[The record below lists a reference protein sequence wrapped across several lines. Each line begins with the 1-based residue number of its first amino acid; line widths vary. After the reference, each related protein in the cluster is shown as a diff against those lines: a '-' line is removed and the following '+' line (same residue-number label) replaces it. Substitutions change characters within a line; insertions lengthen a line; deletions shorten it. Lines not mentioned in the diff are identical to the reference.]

1 MNEMNLSPVGMDQLT
16 SSSVSNALPVS
27 GSHLGLAA
35 SPTHNAIPA
44 PGLPV
49 AIPNLGPSLSSLPS
63 ALSLMLPMGI
73 GDLGVMC
80 GIPERNYT
88 LPPPPY
94 PHLESSYFRHILPGI
109 LSYLADRPPPQYIHP
124 NTINVDSNPA
134 LSVSNNPSALDP
146 YQPSGTVGL
155 EPGIVSMDSRTVNTH
170 GPQNLHPTDSHE
182 VALDTT
188 ITMESVSRVT
198 SPISTDGMTEELTMD
213 NVAGDHSQIPNGSQ
227 SHEPL
232 AVDTV
237 GSNLTP
243 DAVGHGGVIPIH
255 GSTLELPVVM
265 EPDHIVGRVT
275 GIADSTLNDSIHTV
289 AMSTNSVSVALSTS
303 HNLASLDSVALH
315 EVGLSLEP
323 VAVSS
328 INQEVAMG
336 PSHVDVSAD
345 NLAFVPSSLQM
356 EDSNS
361 NKENMATLFTIWCT
375 LCDKAYPS
383 DCPDHGPVTFVPDTP
398 IESRARLSLP
408 KQLVLRQSIM
418 GAEPD
423 CDLVIGCGSCYSIS
437 HHCHLEIEEYGVWTR
452 ETIPVRT
459 CFGPLIGQQ
468 SHSLEVADWT
478 DKAAS
483 HIWKIY
489 HNGVLEFC
497 IITTDEN
504 ECNWMMFVRK
514 ARNREEQNLV
524 AYPHDGKIYFCTS
537 RDIPPEQELLFYYSR
552 DYARQLGVPEHPD
565 VHICH
570 CGKECASYADF
581 KAHLSSHIHNHLS
594 SQGHSSNHGPGH
606 GKERKWKCSM
616 CPQAFISPSK
626 LHVHLMGHMGMK
638 PHKCDFCS
646 KAFSDPSNL
655 RTHLKIHTG
664 QKNYRC
670 TLCYKSFTQKA
681 HLESHMVIHTGE
693 KNLKCDYCEKLFMRR
708 QDLKQHILTH
718 TQRQCSAASMS
729 RGRQTDFH
737 CCFFLWPEPGALL
750 LGGYFA
756 LSSKEFVAVW
766 ERQIKCPK
774 CDKLFLRTNHLKKH
788 LNSHEGKRDYVCE
801 KCSKAYLTKYH
812 LTRHLKI
819 CKGPTSSLSTP
830 EEEEED
836 DSEEELIDS
845 VRTEDCRI
853 NNGVYSTGDAL
864 SGHK

>member
-1 MNEMNLSPVGMDQLT
+1 MNDMNLSPVGMEQLS

-35 SPTHNAIPA
+35 SPSHSTISA

-73 GDLGVMC
+73 GDRGVMC
-80 GIPERNYT
+80 GLPERNYT

-94 PHLESSYFRHILPGI
+94 PHLESSYFRTILPGI

-124 NTINVDSNPA
+124 NSINVDGNTA
-134 LSVSNNPSALDP
+134 LSITNSPSALDP
-146 YQPSGTVGL
+146 YQANGNVGL
-155 EPGIVSMDSRTVNTH
+155 ELGVVSIDSRSVNTH
-170 GPQNLHPTDSHE
+170 GAQSLHPNDGHE

-188 ITMESVSRVT
+188 ITMENVSRVT
-198 SPISTDGMTEELTMD
+198 SPISTDGMAEELTMD
-213 NVAGDHSQIPNGSQ
+213 GVAGDHSQIPNGSR

-232 AVDTV
+232 SVDSV
-237 GSNLTP
+237 GNNLTA
-243 DAVGHGGVIPIH
+243 DTVGHGGVMPIH
-255 GSTLELPVVM
+255 GSGLELPVVM
-265 EPDHIVGRVT
+265 ETDHIANRVN
-275 GIADSTLNDSIHTV
+275 GMSDSALSDSIHTV

-303 HNLASLDSVALH
+303 HNLASLESVSLH

-328 INQEVAMG
+328 ITQEVAMG
-336 PSHVDVSAD
+336 TGHVDVSSD
-345 NLAFVPSSLQM
+345 SLAFVPPSLQM

-375 LCDKAYPS
+375 LCDRAYPS
-383 DCPDHGPVTFVPDTP
+383 DCPDHGPVTFVPDAP

-408 KQLVLRQSIM
+408 KQLVLRPSIV
-418 GAEPD
+418 GTE
-423 CDLVIGCGSCYSIS
+423 V
-437 HHCHLEIEEYGVWTR
+437 GVWTA

-468 SHSLEVADWT
+468 SHSMEVAEWT
-478 DKAAS
+478 DKAVN

-489 HNGVLEFC
+489 HSGVLEFC

-537 RDIPPEQELLFYYSR
+537 QDIPPENELLFYYSR
-552 DYARQLGVPEHPD
+552 DYAQQ
-565 VHICH
+565 I
-570 CGKECASYADF
+570 
-581 KAHLSSHIHNHLS
+581 
-594 SQGHSSNHGPGH
+594 
-606 GKERKWKCSM
+606 
-616 CPQAFISPSK
+616 
-626 LHVHLMGHMGMK
+626 
-638 PHKCDFCS
+638 
-646 KAFSDPSNL
+646 
-655 RTHLKIHTG
+655 G

-670 TLCYKSFTQKA
+670 TLCDKSFTQKA

-693 KNLKCDYCEKLFMRR
+693 KNLKCDYCDKLFMRR
-708 QDLKQHILTH
+708 QDLKQHVLIH
-718 TQRQCSAASMS
+718 TQ
-729 RGRQTDFH
+729 
-737 CCFFLWPEPGALL
+737 
-750 LGGYFA
+750 
-756 LSSKEFVAVW
+756 

-801 KCSKAYLTKYH
+801 KCTKAYLTKYH
-812 LTRHLKI
+812 LTRHLKT
-819 CKGPTSSLSTP
+819 CKGPASSSSAQ
-830 EEEEED
+830 EEED
-836 DSEEELIDS
+836 DSEEDDLTDS
-845 VRTEDCRI
+845 VRTDNCRMGSAI
-853 NNGVYSTGDAL
+853 YSADEPLPT
-864 SGHK
+864 HK

>member
-1 MNEMNLSPVGMDQLT
+1 MHHRMNEMSLNPVGMEQLT
-16 SSSVSNALPVS
+16 ASSVSNALTVS
-27 GSHLGLAA
+27 GSHLGLAS

-49 AIPNLGPSLSSLPS
+49 AIPNLGPSLPS

-73 GDLGVMC
+73 GDRGVMC

-94 PHLESSYFRHILPGI
+94 PHLESSYFRHILPGL

-124 NTINVDSNPA
+124 NNINVDSNPA
-134 LSVSNNPSALDP
+134 LSVSNNPSGLDP
-146 YQPSGTVGL
+146 YQPNGTVGL
-155 EPGIVSMDSRTVNTH
+155 EPGIVSMDSRSVNTH
-170 GPQNLHPTDSHE
+170 STQSLHPSDSHE

-188 ITMESVSRVT
+188 ISMESVSRVT
-198 SPISTDGMTEELTMD
+198 SPISTDRMAEELTMGD
-213 NVAGDHSQIPNGSQ
+213 VAGDHSQIANGSH

-232 AVDTV
+232 AVDAVGSSLATDTV
-237 GSNLTP
+237 GHN
-243 DAVGHGGVIPIH
+243 GVLPIH
-255 GSTLELPVVM
+255 GSSLELPVVM
-265 EPDHIVGRVT
+265 EPDHIAGRVS
-275 GIADSTLNDSIHTV
+275 GLSDRTLGDSIHAV
-289 AMSTNSVSVALSTS
+289 AMSSNSVSVALSTS
-303 HNLASLDSVALH
+303 HNLTSLESVSLH

-323 VAVSS
+323 VTS
-328 INQEVAMG
+328 ISQEVAMG
-336 PSHVDVSAD
+336 QTHVDVSPD
-345 NLAFVPSSLQM
+345 NLSFVPSSLQM

-383 DCPDHGPVTFVPDTP
+383 DCPDHGPVTFVSDTP

-408 KQLVLRQSIM
+408 KQLVIRQSLM
-418 GAEPD
+418 GAE
-423 CDLVIGCGSCYSIS
+423 V
-437 HHCHLEIEEYGVWTR
+437 GVLAR

-468 SHSLEVADWT
+468 SHSMEVADWT
-478 DKAAS
+478 DKAAN
-483 HIWKIY
+483 HIWKMY
-489 HNGVLEFC
+489 HNNVLEFY

-537 RDIPPEQELLFYYSR
+537 RDIPPEHELLFYYSR
-552 DYARQLGVPEHPD
+552 DYARQIGVPEHPD
-565 VHICH
+565 VHTCH
-570 CGKECASYADF
+570 CGKECASYTEF
-581 KAHLSSHIHNHLS
+581 KAHLSSHIHSHFP
-594 SQGHSSNHGPGH
+594 SQGHSTNHGPGH
-606 GKERKWKCSM
+606 SKERKWKCSM

-626 LHVHLMGHMGMK
+626 LHVHFMGHMGMK

-670 TLCYKSFTQKA
+670 ALCEKSFTQKA

-693 KNLKCDYCEKLFMRR
+693 KNLKCDYCDKLFMRR
-708 QDLKQHILTH
+708 QDLKQHVLTH
-718 TQRQCSAASMS
+718 TQ
-729 RGRQTDFH
+729 
-737 CCFFLWPEPGALL
+737 
-750 LGGYFA
+750 
-756 LSSKEFVAVW
+756 
-766 ERQIKCPK
+766 ERQLKCPQ
-774 CDKLFLRTNHLKKH
+774 CEKLFLRTNHLKKH

-819 CKGPTSSLSTP
+819 CKGPTSSLSAQ
-830 EEEEED
+830 EDDED
-836 DSEEELIDS
+836 DSSEEEELINS
-845 VRTEDCRI
+845 VRSDTCRL
-853 NNGVYSTGDAL
+853 NTNMYVTNDAL
-864 SGHK
+864 SCHK

>member
-1 MNEMNLSPVGMDQLT
+1 MHHRMNEMNLSPVGMEQLT

-73 GDLGVMC
+73 GDRGVMC
-80 GIPERNYT
+80 GLPERNYT

-94 PHLESSYFRHILPGI
+94 PHLESSYFRTILPGI

-124 NTINVDSNPA
+124 NSINVDGNTA
-134 LSVSNNPSALDP
+134 LSIANNASTLDP
-146 YQPSGTVGL
+146 YQSNGNVGL
-155 EPGIVSMDSRTVNTH
+155 EPGIVSIDSRSVNTH
-170 GPQNLHPTDSHE
+170 GAQSLHPSDGHE

-188 ITMESVSRVT
+188 ITMENVSRVT
-198 SPISTDGMTEELTMD
+198 SPISTDGMAEELTMD
-213 NVAGDHSQIPNGSQ
+213 GVAGEHSQIPNGSR

-232 AVDTV
+232 SVDSV
-237 GSNLTP
+237 SNNLAADT
-243 DAVGHGGVIPIH
+243 VGHGGVLPIH
-255 GSTLELPVVM
+255 GNGLELPVVM
-265 EPDHIVGRVT
+265 ETDHIASRVN
-275 GIADSTLNDSIHTV
+275 GMSDSALSDSIHTV

-303 HNLASLDSVALH
+303 HNLASLESVSLH

-328 INQEVAMG
+328 ITQEVAMG
-336 PSHVDVSAD
+336 TGHVDVSSD
-345 NLAFVPSSLQM
+345 SLSFVPPSLQM

-375 LCDKAYPS
+375 LCDRAYPS

-408 KQLVLRQSIM
+408 KQLVLRQSVV
-418 GAEPD
+418 GAE
-423 CDLVIGCGSCYSIS
+423 V
-437 HHCHLEIEEYGVWTR
+437 GVWTG

-468 SHSLEVADWT
+468 SHSMEVAEWT
-478 DKAAS
+478 DKAVN
-483 HIWKIY
+483 HIWKMY

-537 RDIPPEQELLFYYSR
+537 QDIPPENELLFYYSR
-552 DYARQLGVPEHPD
+552 DYAQQ
-565 VHICH
+565 I
-570 CGKECASYADF
+570 
-581 KAHLSSHIHNHLS
+581 
-594 SQGHSSNHGPGH
+594 
-606 GKERKWKCSM
+606 
-616 CPQAFISPSK
+616 
-626 LHVHLMGHMGMK
+626 
-638 PHKCDFCS
+638 
-646 KAFSDPSNL
+646 
-655 RTHLKIHTG
+655 G

-670 TLCYKSFTQKA
+670 TLCDKSFTQKA

-693 KNLKCDYCEKLFMRR
+693 KNLKCDYCDKLFMRR
-708 QDLKQHILTH
+708 QDLKQHVLIH
-718 TQRQCSAASMS
+718 TQ
-729 RGRQTDFH
+729 
-737 CCFFLWPEPGALL
+737 
-750 LGGYFA
+750 
-756 LSSKEFVAVW
+756 

-801 KCSKAYLTKYH
+801 KCTKAYLTKYH
-812 LTRHLKI
+812 LTRHLKT
-819 CKGPTSSLSTP
+819 CKGPTSSSSAQ

-836 DSEEELIDS
+836 DSEEEELADS
-845 VRTEDCRI
+845 VGTEDCRI
-853 NNGVYSTGDAL
+853 NSAVYSADESL
-864 SGHK
+864 SAHK

>member
-1 MNEMNLSPVGMDQLT
+1 MLPLPAGDARRGPRPVQPRMNEMNLSSVGMDQLT

-27 GSHLGLAA
+27 GSHLGLTA

-73 GDLGVMC
+73 GDRGVMC

-134 LSVSNNPSALDP
+134 LSVSSNPSALDP
-146 YQPSGTVGL
+146 FQPGGTVGL
-155 EPGIVSMDSRTVNTH
+155 ESGIVSMDSRAVNTH
-170 GPQNLHPTDSHE
+170 GAQSLHPSDSHE

-213 NVAGDHSQIPNGSQ
+213 DVAGDHSQIPNGSRN
-227 SHEPL
+227 HEPL

-237 GSNLTP
+237 GSNLAS

-255 GSTLELPVVM
+255 GSNLELPVVM
-265 EPDHIVGRVT
+265 EPDHIAGRVS
-275 GIADSTLNDSIHTV
+275 GISDSTLNDSIHTV

-303 HNLASLDSVALH
+303 HNLTSLESVSLH

-323 VAVSS
+323 VSVSS

-336 PSHVDVSAD
+336 PGHVDVSSD
-345 NLAFVPSSLQM
+345 NLTYVPSSLQM

-383 DCPDHGPVTFVPDTP
+383 DCPDHGPVTFIPDTP

-408 KQLVLRQSIM
+408 KQLLLRQSIM
-418 GAEPD
+418 GAE
-423 CDLVIGCGSCYSIS
+423 L
-437 HHCHLEIEEYGVWTR
+437 GVWTR

-478 DKAAS
+478 DKATN
-483 HIWKIY
+483 HIWKMY
-489 HNGVLEFC
+489 HNGVLEFY
-497 IITTDEN
+497 IITADEN
-504 ECNWMMFVRK
+504 QCNWMMFVRR

-524 AYPHDGKIYFCTS
+524 AYPHDGKMYFCTS
-537 RDIPPEQELLFYYSR
+537 QDIPPEQELLFYYSR
-552 DYARQLGVPEHPD
+552 DYARQIGVPEHPD
-565 VHICH
+565 VHVCH
-570 CGKECASYADF
+570 CGKECTSYTEF

-594 SQGHSSNHGPGH
+594 SQGHSSSHGPGH
-606 GKERKWKCSM
+606 SKERKWKCSM

-626 LHVHLMGHMGMK
+626 LHVHFMGHMGMK

-670 TLCYKSFTQKA
+670 VLCEKSFTQKA

-693 KNLKCDYCEKLFMRR
+693 KNLKCDYCDRLFMRR
-708 QDLKQHILTH
+708 QDLKQHVLTH
-718 TQRQCSAASMS
+718 TQ
-729 RGRQTDFH
+729 
-737 CCFFLWPEPGALL
+737 
-750 LGGYFA
+750 
-756 LSSKEFVAVW
+756 
-766 ERQIKCPK
+766 ERQIKCPR

-819 CKGPTSSLSTP
+819 CKGPTSSLSAQE

-836 DSEEELIDS
+836 SDEEELIES
-845 VRTEDCRI
+845 VRTDDCRI
-853 NNGVYSTGDAL
+853 NSGVYSTDDCL

>member
-1 MNEMNLSPVGMDQLT
+1 MRMNEMNLSPVGMEQLT

-35 SPTHNAIPA
+35 SPTHSAIPA

-73 GDLGVMC
+73 GDRGVMC
-80 GIPERNYT
+80 GLPERNYT

-94 PHLESSYFRHILPGI
+94 PHLESSYFRTILPGI

-124 NTINVDSNPA
+124 NSINVDGNTA
-134 LSVSNNPSALDP
+134 LSIANNPSALDP
-146 YQPSGTVGL
+146 YQSNGNVGL
-155 EPGIVSMDSRTVNTH
+155 EPGIVSIDSRSVNTH
-170 GPQNLHPTDSHE
+170 GTQSLHPSDGHE

-188 ITMESVSRVT
+188 ITMENVSRVT
-198 SPISTDGMTEELTMD
+198 SPISTDGMAEELAMD
-213 NVAGDHSQIPNGSQ
+213 GVAGEHPQIPNGSR

-232 AVDTV
+232 SVDSVSSSLAADT
-237 GSNLTP
+237 
-243 DAVGHGGVIPIH
+243 VGHGGVIPIH
-255 GSTLELPVVM
+255 GSGLELPVVM
-265 EPDHIVGRVT
+265 ETDHISSRVS
-275 GIADSTLNDSIHTV
+275 GMSDSALSDSIHTV

-303 HNLASLDSVALH
+303 HNLASLESVSLH

-328 INQEVAMG
+328 ITQEVAMG
-336 PSHVDVSAD
+336 TGHVDVSSD
-345 NLAFVPSSLQM
+345 SLSFVPPSLQM

-361 NKENMATLFTIWCT
+361 NKENMATLFTIC
-375 LCDKAYPS
+375 
-383 DCPDHGPVTFVPDTP
+383 
-398 IESRARLSLP
+398 
-408 KQLVLRQSIM
+408 
-418 GAEPD
+418 
-423 CDLVIGCGSCYSIS
+423 
-437 HHCHLEIEEYGVWTR
+437 VWTG

-468 SHSLEVADWT
+468 SHSMEVAEWT
-478 DKAAS
+478 DKAVN

-537 RDIPPEQELLFYYSR
+537 QDIPPENELLFYYSR
-552 DYARQLGVPEHPD
+552 DYAQQIGVPEHPD
-565 VHICH
+565 VHLCN
-570 CGKECASYADF
+570 CGKECSSYTEF
-581 KAHLSSHIHNHLS
+581 KAHLTSHIHNHLP
-594 SQGHSSNHGPGH
+594 SQGHSSSHGPSH
-606 GKERKWKCSM
+606 SKERKWKCSM

-626 LHVHLMGHMGMK
+626 LHVHFMGHMGMK

-670 TLCYKSFTQKA
+670 TLCDKSFTQKA
-681 HLESHMVIHTGE
+681 HLESHTVIHTGE
-693 KNLKCDYCEKLFMRR
+693 KNLKCDYCDKLFMRR
-708 QDLKQHILTH
+708 QDLKQHVLTH
-718 TQRQCSAASMS
+718 TQ
-729 RGRQTDFH
+729 
-737 CCFFLWPEPGALL
+737 
-750 LGGYFA
+750 
-756 LSSKEFVAVW
+756 

-801 KCSKAYLTKYH
+801 KCTKAYLTKYH
-812 LTRHLKI
+812 LTRHLKT
-819 CKGPTSSLSTP
+819 CKGPASGSSAQ

-836 DSEEELIDS
+836 DSEEEDLAEPAG
-845 VRTEDCRI
+845 TEDCRI
-853 NNGVYSTGDAL
+853 SSAMYSAEESL
-864 SGHK
+864 SAHK

>member
-1 MNEMNLSPVGMDQLT
+1 RMNEMNLSPVGMDQLT

-73 GDLGVMC
+73 GDRGVMC

-124 NTINVDSNPA
+124 NTIDSNPA
-134 LSVSNNPSALDP
+134 LSVSSNPSALDP
-146 YQPSGTVGL
+146 YQPTGTVGL

-170 GPQNLHPTDSHE
+170 GTQNLHPSESHE
-182 VALDTT
+182 VALDTA

-213 NVAGDHSQIPNGSQ
+213 DVAGDHTQIANGSQ

-237 GSNLTP
+237 GSNLTS

-265 EPDHIVGRVT
+265 EPDHIAGRVT
-275 GIADSTLNDSIHTV
+275 GISDSTLNDPIHTV
-289 AMSTNSVSVALSTS
+289 AMSTNSVSVVLPTS

-328 INQEVAMG
+328 ISQEVAMG
-336 PSHVDVSAD
+336 PSHVNVSAD

-383 DCPDHGPVTFVPDTP
+383 DCPDHGPVTFVPDSP

-408 KQLVLRQSIM
+408 KQLLLRQSIM
-418 GAEPD
+418 GAEA
-423 CDLVIGCGSCYSIS
+423 
-437 HHCHLEIEEYGVWTR
+437 GVWTR

-478 DKAAS
+478 DKGAS
-483 HIWKIY
+483 HIWK
-489 HNGVLEFC
+489 V
-497 IITTDEN
+497 
-504 ECNWMMFVRK
+504 
-514 ARNREEQNLV
+514 
-524 AYPHDGKIYFCTS
+524 
-537 RDIPPEQELLFYYSR
+537 
-552 DYARQLGVPEHPD
+552 
-565 VHICH
+565 
-570 CGKECASYADF
+570 
-581 KAHLSSHIHNHLS
+581 
-594 SQGHSSNHGPGH
+594 
-606 GKERKWKCSM
+606 
-616 CPQAFISPSK
+616 
-626 LHVHLMGHMGMK
+626 
-638 PHKCDFCS
+638 
-646 KAFSDPSNL
+646 
-655 RTHLKIHTG
+655 
-664 QKNYRC
+664 
-670 TLCYKSFTQKA
+670 
-681 HLESHMVIHTGE
+681 
-693 KNLKCDYCEKLFMRR
+693 
-708 QDLKQHILTH
+708 
-718 TQRQCSAASMS
+718 
-729 RGRQTDFH
+729 
-737 CCFFLWPEPGALL
+737 
-750 LGGYFA
+750 
-756 LSSKEFVAVW
+756 
-766 ERQIKCPK
+766 
-774 CDKLFLRTNHLKKH
+774 
-788 LNSHEGKRDYVCE
+788 
-801 KCSKAYLTKYH
+801 
-812 LTRHLKI
+812 
-819 CKGPTSSLSTP
+819 
-830 EEEEED
+830 
-836 DSEEELIDS
+836 
-845 VRTEDCRI
+845 
-853 NNGVYSTGDAL
+853 
-864 SGHK
+864 

>member
-1 MNEMNLSPVGMDQLT
+1 MYPRMNEMNLSPVGMDQLT
-16 SSSVSNALPVS
+16 SSTVSNALPVS

-35 SPTHNAIPA
+35 SPTHNPIPA

-73 GDLGVMC
+73 GDRGVMC

-134 LSVSNNPSALDP
+134 LSVPSNPSALDP

-155 EPGIVSMDSRTVNTH
+155 EPGIVPMDSRTVNAH
-170 GPQNLHPTDSHE
+170 GAQNMHPSDSHE
-182 VALDTT
+182 VALDST

-213 NVAGDHSQIPNGSQ
+213 DVAGEHSQMPNGSR

-255 GSTLELPVVM
+255 SSTLELPVPVVM
-265 EPDHIVGRVT
+265 EPDHIAGRVA
-275 GIADSTLNDSIHTV
+275 GMSDSTLNDSIHTV

-336 PSHVDVSAD
+336 PGHVDVSAD

-408 KQLVLRQSIM
+408 KQLVLRQSLM
-418 GAEPD
+418 GAEVD
-423 CDLVIGCGSCYSIS
+423 VGLLLI
-437 HHCHLEIEEYGVWTR
+437 GVWTR

-497 IITTDEN
+497 IITTDET

-537 RDIPPEQELLFYYSR
+537 RDIPPEHELCFYYSR

-581 KAHLSSHIHNHLS
+581 KAHLSSHIHSHLP
-594 SQGHSSNHGPGH
+594 SQGHSSSHGPGH

-626 LHVHLMGHMGMK
+626 LHVHFMGHMGMK

-670 TLCYKSFTQKA
+670 TLCDKSFTQKA

-708 QDLKQHILTH
+708 QDLKQHVLTH
-718 TQRQCSAASMS
+718 TQ
-729 RGRQTDFH
+729 
-737 CCFFLWPEPGALL
+737 
-750 LGGYFA
+750 
-756 LSSKEFVAVW
+756 

-788 LNSHEGKRDYVCE
+788 LNSHEGKRDYICE
-801 KCSKAYLTKYH
+801 KCTKAYLTKYH

-836 DSEEELIDS
+836 SEEELIDS
-845 VRTEDCRI
+845 MRTEDCRI
-853 NNGVYSTGDAL
+853 NNGIYSTGDAL
-864 SGHK
+864 AGHK

>member
-1 MNEMNLSPVGMDQLT
+1 MNEMNLSSVGMDQLT

-27 GSHLGLAA
+27 GSHLGLTA

-73 GDLGVMC
+73 GDRGVMC

-134 LSVSNNPSALDP
+134 LSVSSNPSALDP
-146 YQPSGTVGL
+146 FQPGGTVGL
-155 EPGIVSMDSRTVNTH
+155 ESGIVSMDSRAVNTH
-170 GPQNLHPTDSHE
+170 GAQSLHPSDSHE
-182 VALDTT
+182 
-188 ITMESVSRVT
+188 
-198 SPISTDGMTEELTMD
+198 
-213 NVAGDHSQIPNGSQ
+213 
-227 SHEPL
+227 
-232 AVDTV
+232 
-237 GSNLTP
+237 
-243 DAVGHGGVIPIH
+243 
-255 GSTLELPVVM
+255 
-265 EPDHIVGRVT
+265 
-275 GIADSTLNDSIHTV
+275 
-289 AMSTNSVSVALSTS
+289 
-303 HNLASLDSVALH
+303 
-315 EVGLSLEP
+315 
-323 VAVSS
+323 
-328 INQEVAMG
+328 EVAMG
-336 PSHVDVSAD
+336 PGHVDVSSD
-345 NLAFVPSSLQM
+345 NLTYVPSSLQM

-383 DCPDHGPVTFVPDTP
+383 DCPDHGPVTFIPDTP

-408 KQLVLRQSIM
+408 KQLLLRQSIM
-418 GAEPD
+418 GAE
-423 CDLVIGCGSCYSIS
+423 L
-437 HHCHLEIEEYGVWTR
+437 GVWTR

-478 DKAAS
+478 DKATN
-483 HIWKIY
+483 HIWKMY
-489 HNGVLEFC
+489 HNGVLEFY
-497 IITTDEN
+497 IITADEN
-504 ECNWMMFVRK
+504 QCNWMMFVRR

-524 AYPHDGKIYFCTS
+524 AYPHDGKMYFCTS
-537 RDIPPEQELLFYYSR
+537 QDIPPEQELLFYYSR
-552 DYARQLGVPEHPD
+552 DYARQIGVPEHPD
-565 VHICH
+565 VHVCH
-570 CGKECASYADF
+570 CGKECTSYTEF

-594 SQGHSSNHGPGH
+594 SQGHSSSHGPGH
-606 GKERKWKCSM
+606 SKERKWKCSM

-626 LHVHLMGHMGMK
+626 LHVHFMGHMGMK

-670 TLCYKSFTQKA
+670 VLCEKSFTQKA

-693 KNLKCDYCEKLFMRR
+693 KNLKCDYCDRLFMRR
-708 QDLKQHILTH
+708 QDLKQHVLTH
-718 TQRQCSAASMS
+718 TQ
-729 RGRQTDFH
+729 
-737 CCFFLWPEPGALL
+737 
-750 LGGYFA
+750 
-756 LSSKEFVAVW
+756 
-766 ERQIKCPK
+766 ERQIKCPR

-819 CKGPTSSLSTP
+819 CKGPTSSLSAQE

-836 DSEEELIDS
+836 SEEEELIES
-845 VRTEDCRI
+845 VRTDDCRI
-853 NNGVYSTGDAL
+853 NSGVYSTDDCL

>member
-1 MNEMNLSPVGMDQLT
+1 MHHRMNEMSLNPVGMEQLT
-16 SSSVSNALPVS
+16 ASSVSNALTVS
-27 GSHLGLAA
+27 GSHLGLAS

-49 AIPNLGPSLSSLPS
+49 AIPNLGPSLPS

-73 GDLGVMC
+73 GDRGVMC

-94 PHLESSYFRHILPGI
+94 PHLESSYFRHILPGL

-124 NTINVDSNPA
+124 NNINVDSNPA
-134 LSVSNNPSALDP
+134 LSVSNNPSGLDP
-146 YQPSGTVGL
+146 YQPNGTVGL
-155 EPGIVSMDSRTVNTH
+155 EPGIVSMDSRSVNTH
-170 GPQNLHPTDSHE
+170 STQSLHPSDSHE

-188 ITMESVSRVT
+188 ISMESVSRVT
-198 SPISTDGMTEELTMD
+198 SPISTDRMAEELTMGD
-213 NVAGDHSQIPNGSQ
+213 VAGDHSQIANGSH

-232 AVDTV
+232 AVDAVGSSLTTDTV
-237 GSNLTP
+237 GHN
-243 DAVGHGGVIPIH
+243 GVLPIH
-255 GSTLELPVVM
+255 GSSLELPVVM
-265 EPDHIVGRVT
+265 EPDHIAGRVS
-275 GIADSTLNDSIHTV
+275 GLSDRTLGDSIHAV
-289 AMSTNSVSVALSTS
+289 AMSSNSVSVALSTS
-303 HNLASLDSVALH
+303 HNLTSLESVSLH

-323 VAVSS
+323 VTS
-328 INQEVAMG
+328 ISQEVAMG
-336 PSHVDVSAD
+336 QTHVDVSPD
-345 NLAFVPSSLQM
+345 NLSFVPSSLQM

-383 DCPDHGPVTFVPDTP
+383 DCPDHGPVTFVSDTP

-408 KQLVLRQSIM
+408 KQLVIHQSLM
-418 GAEPD
+418 GAEVGGQY
-423 CDLVIGCGSCYSIS
+423 CQLSTCLGSSS
-437 HHCHLEIEEYGVWTR
+437 LGVLAR

-468 SHSLEVADWT
+468 SHSMEVADWT
-478 DKAAS
+478 DKAAN
-483 HIWKIY
+483 HIWKMY
-489 HNGVLEFC
+489 HNNVLEFY

-537 RDIPPEQELLFYYSR
+537 RDIPPEHELLFYYSR
-552 DYARQLGVPEHPD
+552 DYARQIGVPEHPD
-565 VHICH
+565 VHTCH
-570 CGKECASYADF
+570 CGKECASYTEF
-581 KAHLSSHIHNHLS
+581 KAHLSSHIHSHFP

-606 GKERKWKCSM
+606 SKERKWKCSM

-626 LHVHLMGHMGMK
+626 LHVHFMGHMGMK

-670 TLCYKSFTQKA
+670 ALCEKSFTQKA

-693 KNLKCDYCEKLFMRR
+693 KNLKCDYCDKLFMRR
-708 QDLKQHILTH
+708 QDLKQHVLTH
-718 TQRQCSAASMS
+718 TQ
-729 RGRQTDFH
+729 
-737 CCFFLWPEPGALL
+737 
-750 LGGYFA
+750 
-756 LSSKEFVAVW
+756 
-766 ERQIKCPK
+766 ERQLKCPQ
-774 CDKLFLRTNHLKKH
+774 CEKLFLRTNHLKKH

-819 CKGPTSSLSTP
+819 CKGPTSSLSAQ
-830 EEEEED
+830 EDDED
-836 DSEEELIDS
+836 DSSEEEELINS
-845 VRTEDCRI
+845 VRSDTCRL
-853 NNGVYSTGDAL
+853 NTNMYVTNDAL
-864 SGHK
+864 SCHK

>member
-1 MNEMNLSPVGMDQLT
+1 MHHRMNEMNLSPVGMEQLT

-73 GDLGVMC
+73 GDRGVMC
-80 GIPERNYT
+80 GLPERNYT

-94 PHLESSYFRHILPGI
+94 PHLESSYFRTILPGI

-124 NTINVDSNPA
+124 NSINVDGNTA
-134 LSVSNNPSALDP
+134 LSIANNASALDP
-146 YQPSGTVGL
+146 YQSNGNVGL
-155 EPGIVSMDSRTVNTH
+155 EPGIVSIDSRSVNTH
-170 GPQNLHPTDSHE
+170 GAQSLHPSDGHE

-188 ITMESVSRVT
+188 ITMENVSRVT
-198 SPISTDGMTEELTMD
+198 SPISTDGMAEELTMD
-213 NVAGDHSQIPNGSQ
+213 GVAGEHSQIPNGSR

-232 AVDTV
+232 SVDSV
-237 GSNLTP
+237 SSNLAADT
-243 DAVGHGGVIPIH
+243 VGHGGVIPIH
-255 GSTLELPVVM
+255 GNGLELPVVM
-265 EPDHIVGRVT
+265 ETDHIASRVN
-275 GIADSTLNDSIHTV
+275 GMSDSALSDSIHTV

-303 HNLASLDSVALH
+303 HNLASLESVSLH

-328 INQEVAMG
+328 ITQEVAMG
-336 PSHVDVSAD
+336 TGHVDVSSD
-345 NLAFVPSSLQM
+345 SLSFVPPSLQM

-375 LCDKAYPS
+375 LCDRAYPS

-408 KQLVLRQSIM
+408 KQLVLRQSVV
-418 GAEPD
+418 GAE
-423 CDLVIGCGSCYSIS
+423 V
-437 HHCHLEIEEYGVWTR
+437 GVWTG

-468 SHSLEVADWT
+468 SHSMEVAEWT
-478 DKAAS
+478 DKAVN

-537 RDIPPEQELLFYYSR
+537 QDIPPENELLFYYSR
-552 DYARQLGVPEHPD
+552 DYAQ
-565 VHICH
+565 
-570 CGKECASYADF
+570 
-581 KAHLSSHIHNHLS
+581 
-594 SQGHSSNHGPGH
+594 Q
-606 GKERKWKCSM
+606 M
-616 CPQAFISPSK
+616 
-626 LHVHLMGHMGMK
+626 
-638 PHKCDFCS
+638 
-646 KAFSDPSNL
+646 
-655 RTHLKIHTG
+655 G

-670 TLCYKSFTQKA
+670 TLCDKSFTQKA

-693 KNLKCDYCEKLFMRR
+693 KNLKCDYCDKLFMRR
-708 QDLKQHILTH
+708 QDLKQHVLIH
-718 TQRQCSAASMS
+718 TQ
-729 RGRQTDFH
+729 
-737 CCFFLWPEPGALL
+737 
-750 LGGYFA
+750 
-756 LSSKEFVAVW
+756 

-801 KCSKAYLTKYH
+801 KCTKAYLTKYH
-812 LTRHLKI
+812 LTRHLKT
-819 CKGPTSSLSTP
+819 CKGPTSSSSAQ
-830 EEEEED
+830 EEEED
-836 DSEEELIDS
+836 DDSEEEELPDS
-845 VRTEDCRI
+845 VGTEDCRI
-853 NNGVYSTGDAL
+853 NSAVYSADDSL
-864 SGHK
+864 SAHK

>member
-1 MNEMNLSPVGMDQLT
+1 MRREEQRWGRRGEVAALCEARRCRRGGRMNEMNLSSVGMDQLT

-27 GSHLGLAA
+27 GSHLGLTA
-35 SPTHNAIPA
+35 SPTHNGIPA

-73 GDLGVMC
+73 GDRGVMC

-146 YQPSGTVGL
+146 FQPSGTVGL
-155 EPGIVSMDSRTVNTH
+155 EPGIVSMDSRAVNAH
-170 GPQNLHPTDSHE
+170 GAQSLHPSDSHE

-188 ITMESVSRVT
+188 IAMESVSRVT

-213 NVAGDHSQIPNGSQ
+213 DVAGDHSQIPNGSRN
-227 SHEPL
+227 HAPL

-237 GSNLTP
+237 GSNLAS
-243 DAVGHGGVIPIH
+243 DAVGHSGVIPIH
-255 GSTLELPVVM
+255 GNTLEIPVVM
-265 EPDHIVGRVT
+265 EPDHIAGRVS
-275 GIADSTLNDSIHTV
+275 GISDSTLNDSIHTV

-303 HNLASLDSVALH
+303 HNLTSLESVSLH

-336 PSHVDVSAD
+336 PGHVDVSSD
-345 NLAFVPSSLQM
+345 SLAFVPSSLQM

-383 DCPDHGPVTFVPDTP
+383 DCPDHGPVTFIPDTP

-408 KQLVLRQSIM
+408 KQLVLRQSIT
-418 GAEPD
+418 APE
-423 CDLVIGCGSCYSIS
+423 V
-437 HHCHLEIEEYGVWTR
+437 GVWTR

-478 DKAAS
+478 DKTTN
-483 HIWKIY
+483 HIWKMY
-489 HNGVLEFC
+489 HNGVLEFY

-504 ECNWMMFVRK
+504 ECNWMMFVRR

-524 AYPHDGKIYFCTS
+524 AYPHDGKMYFCTS

-552 DYARQLGVPEHPD
+552 DYARQIGVPEHPD
-565 VHICH
+565 VHVCH
-570 CGKECASYADF
+570 CGKECTSYTEF
-581 KAHLSSHIHNHLS
+581 KAHLSSHIHNHLP
-594 SQGHSSNHGPGH
+594 SQGHSSNHGSGH
-606 GKERKWKCSM
+606 SKERKWKCSM

-626 LHVHLMGHMGMK
+626 LHVHFMGHMGMK

-670 TLCYKSFTQKA
+670 ALCDKSFTQKA

-693 KNLKCDYCEKLFMRR
+693 KNLKCDYCDKLFMRR
-708 QDLKQHILTH
+708 QDLKQHVLTH
-718 TQRQCSAASMS
+718 TQ
-729 RGRQTDFH
+729 
-737 CCFFLWPEPGALL
+737 
-750 LGGYFA
+750 
-756 LSSKEFVAVW
+756 
-766 ERQIKCPK
+766 ERQIKCPR

-819 CKGPTSSLSTP
+819 CKGPTSSLSAQ
-830 EEEEED
+830 EEE
-836 DSEEELIDS
+836 DSEEEELIES

-853 NNGVYSTGDAL
+853 NSGVYSTDDSL

>member
-1 MNEMNLSPVGMDQLT
+1 MKSRAGGPVLPSTGFRSASQACPRRMNDMNLSPVGMDQLS

-35 SPTHNAIPA
+35 SPSHSTIPA

-73 GDLGVMC
+73 GDRGVMC
-80 GIPERNYT
+80 GLPERNYT

-94 PHLESSYFRHILPGI
+94 PHLESGYFRTILPGI

-124 NTINVDSNPA
+124 NSINVDGNTA
-134 LSVSNNPSALDP
+134 LSVTNSPSALDP
-146 YQPSGTVGL
+146 YQANGNAGL
-155 EPGIVSMDSRTVNTH
+155 ELGVVSIDSRSVNAH
-170 GPQNLHPTDSHE
+170 GTQSLHPNDGHE

-188 ITMESVSRVT
+188 ITMENVSRVT
-198 SPISTDGMTEELTMD
+198 SPISTDGMAEELTMD
-213 NVAGDHSQIPNGSQ
+213 GVTGDHSQIPNGSR

-232 AVDTV
+232 SVDSV
-237 GSNLTP
+237 SSNLTA
-243 DAVGHGGVIPIH
+243 DTVGHGGVIPIH
-255 GSTLELPVVM
+255 GNGLELPVVM
-265 EPDHIVGRVT
+265 ETDHIANRVS
-275 GIADSTLNDSIHTV
+275 GMSDSALSDSIHTV
-289 AMSTNSVSVALSTS
+289 AMSTNS
-303 HNLASLDSVALH
+303 
-315 EVGLSLEP
+315 
-323 VAVSS
+323 
-328 INQEVAMG
+328 EVAMG
-336 PSHVDVSAD
+336 TGHVDVSSD
-345 NLAFVPSSLQM
+345 SLAFVPPSLQM

-375 LCDKAYPS
+375 LCDRAYPS

-398 IESRARLSLP
+398 VESRARLSLP
-408 KQLVLRQSIM
+408 KQLVLRPSIV
-418 GAEPD
+418 GTE
-423 CDLVIGCGSCYSIS
+423 V
-437 HHCHLEIEEYGVWTR
+437 GVWTA

-459 CFGPLIGQQ
+459 CFGPLIGQE
-468 SHSLEVADWT
+468 SHSMEVAEWT
-478 DKAAS
+478 DKAVN
-483 HIWKIY
+483 HVWKIY
-489 HNGVLEFC
+489 HSGVLEFC

-537 RDIPPEQELLFYYSR
+537 QDIPPENELLFYYSR
-552 DYARQLGVPEHPD
+552 DYAQQIGVPEHPD
-565 VHICH
+565 VHLCN
-570 CGKECASYADF
+570 CGKECNSYSEF
-581 KAHLSSHIHNHLS
+581 KAHLTSHIHSHLPG
-594 SQGHSSNHGPGH
+594 QGHSSSHGPSH
-606 GKERKWKCSM
+606 SRERKWKCSI

-626 LHVHLMGHMGMK
+626 LHVHFMGHMGMK

-670 TLCYKSFTQKA
+670 TLCDKSFTQKA

-693 KNLKCDYCEKLFMRR
+693 KNLKCDYCDKLFMRR
-708 QDLKQHILTH
+708 QDLKQHVLIH
-718 TQRQCSAASMS
+718 TQ
-729 RGRQTDFH
+729 
-737 CCFFLWPEPGALL
+737 
-750 LGGYFA
+750 
-756 LSSKEFVAVW
+756 

-801 KCSKAYLTKYH
+801 KCTKAYLTKYH

-819 CKGPTSSLSTP
+819 CKGSSAQ
-830 EEEEED
+830 EEEED
-836 DSEEELIDS
+836 DDSEEDDLTES
-845 VRTEDCRI
+845 MRTDDCRMSNAI
-853 NNGVYSTGDAL
+853 YSADESL
-864 SGHK
+864 STHK

>member
-1 MNEMNLSPVGMDQLT
+1 MHHRMNEMNLSPVGMEQLT

-35 SPTHNAIPA
+35 SPTHNAIPG

-73 GDLGVMC
+73 GDRGVMC
-80 GIPERNYT
+80 GLPERNYT

-124 NTINVDSNPA
+124 NSINVDSNPA
-134 LSVSNNPSALDP
+134 LSISSNPSALDP
-146 YQPSGTVGL
+146 YQSSGNVGL
-155 EPGIVSMDSRTVNTH
+155 ETGIVSIDSRSVSSH
-170 GPQNLHPTDSHE
+170 GPQSLHPSDSHE
-182 VALDTT
+182 VTLDTT

-198 SPISTDGMTEELTMD
+198 SPISTDGIAEELTMD
-213 NVAGDHSQIPNGSQ
+213 SVPGEHSQIPNGSR

-232 AVDTV
+232 SVDPV
-237 GSNLTP
+237 GSNLASDP
-243 DAVGHGGVIPIH
+243 VGHGGVLPIH
-255 GSTLELPVVM
+255 GNGLELPVVM
-265 EPDHIVGRVT
+265 EADHIAGRVNGLPDGALT
-275 GIADSTLNDSIHTV
+275 DSIHTV

-303 HNLASLDSVALH
+303 HNLASLEPVSLH

-328 INQEVAMG
+328 ITPEVAMG
-336 PSHVDVSAD
+336 SGHVDVSSD
-345 NLAFVPSSLQM
+345 NLAFVPPSLQM

-375 LCDKAYPS
+375 LCDRAYPS

-408 KQLVLRQSIM
+408 KQLVLRQSLM
-418 GAEPD
+418 GAD
-423 CDLVIGCGSCYSIS
+423 V
-437 HHCHLEIEEYGVWTR
+437 GVWTG

-459 CFGPLIGQQ
+459 CFGPLLGQQ
-468 SHSLEVADWT
+468 SHSMEVADWT
-478 DKAAS
+478 DKAAN
-483 HIWKIY
+483 HIWKMY
-489 HNGVLEFC
+489 HNGVLEFY

-537 RDIPPEQELLFYYSR
+537 QDIPPENELLFYYSR
-552 DYARQLGVPEHPD
+552 DYAQQIGVPEHPD
-565 VHICH
+565 VHICN
-570 CGKECASYADF
+570 CGKECNSYTEF
-581 KAHLSSHIHNHLS
+581 KAHLNSHIHNHLP
-594 SQGHSSNHGPGH
+594 SQGPTSSHGPGH
-606 GKERKWKCSM
+606 NKERKWKCSM

-626 LHVHLMGHMGMK
+626 LHVHFMGHMGMK

-670 TLCYKSFTQKA
+670 ALCDKSFTQKA

-693 KNLKCDYCEKLFMRR
+693 KNLKCDYCDKLFMRR
-708 QDLKQHILTH
+708 QDLKQHVLTH
-718 TQRQCSAASMS
+718 TQ
-729 RGRQTDFH
+729 
-737 CCFFLWPEPGALL
+737 
-750 LGGYFA
+750 
-756 LSSKEFVAVW
+756 

-774 CDKLFLRTNHLKKH
+774 CEKLFLRTNHLKKH

-819 CKGPTSSLSTP
+819 CKGPASSLSAQE

-836 DSEEELIDS
+836 SEEEELPDS
-845 VRTEDCRI
+845 VGTEDCRI
-853 NNGVYSTGDAL
+853 TSGAYAAEDSL

>member
-1 MNEMNLSPVGMDQLT
+1 MHHRMNEMSLNPVGMEQLT
-16 SSSVSNALPVS
+16 ASSVSNALTVS
-27 GSHLGLAA
+27 GSHLGLAS

-49 AIPNLGPSLSSLPS
+49 AIPNLGPSLPS

-73 GDLGVMC
+73 GDRGVMC

-94 PHLESSYFRHILPGI
+94 PHLESSYFRHILPGL

-124 NTINVDSNPA
+124 NNINVDSNPA
-134 LSVSNNPSALDP
+134 LSVSNNPSGLDP
-146 YQPSGTVGL
+146 YQPNGTVGL
-155 EPGIVSMDSRTVNTH
+155 EPGIVSMDSRSVNTH
-170 GPQNLHPTDSHE
+170 STQSLHPSDSHE

-188 ITMESVSRVT
+188 ISMESVSRVT
-198 SPISTDGMTEELTMD
+198 SPISTDRMAEELTMGD
-213 NVAGDHSQIPNGSQ
+213 VAGDHSQIANGSH

-232 AVDTV
+232 AVDAVGSSLTTDTV
-237 GSNLTP
+237 GHN
-243 DAVGHGGVIPIH
+243 GVLPIH
-255 GSTLELPVVM
+255 GSSLELPVVM
-265 EPDHIVGRVT
+265 EPDHIAGRVS
-275 GIADSTLNDSIHTV
+275 GLSDRTLGDSIHAV
-289 AMSTNSVSVALSTS
+289 AMSSNSVSVALSTS
-303 HNLASLDSVALH
+303 HNLTSLESVSLH

-323 VAVSS
+323 VTS
-328 INQEVAMG
+328 ISQEVAMG
-336 PSHVDVSAD
+336 QTHVDVSPD
-345 NLAFVPSSLQM
+345 NLSFVPSSLQM

-383 DCPDHGPVTFVPDTP
+383 DCPDHGPVTFVSDTP

-408 KQLVLRQSIM
+408 KQLVIHQSLM
-418 GAEPD
+418 GAE
-423 CDLVIGCGSCYSIS
+423 V
-437 HHCHLEIEEYGVWTR
+437 GVLAR

-468 SHSLEVADWT
+468 SHSMEVADWT
-478 DKAAS
+478 DKAAN
-483 HIWKIY
+483 HIWKMY
-489 HNGVLEFC
+489 HNNVLEFY

-537 RDIPPEQELLFYYSR
+537 RDIPPEHELLFYYSR
-552 DYARQLGVPEHPD
+552 DYARQIGVPEHPD
-565 VHICH
+565 VHTCH
-570 CGKECASYADF
+570 CGKECASYTEF
-581 KAHLSSHIHNHLS
+581 KAHLSSHIHSHFP

-606 GKERKWKCSM
+606 SKERKWKCSM

-626 LHVHLMGHMGMK
+626 LHVHFMGHMGMK

-670 TLCYKSFTQKA
+670 ALCEKSFTQKA

-693 KNLKCDYCEKLFMRR
+693 KNLKCDYCDKLFMRR
-708 QDLKQHILTH
+708 QDLKQHVLTH
-718 TQRQCSAASMS
+718 TQ
-729 RGRQTDFH
+729 
-737 CCFFLWPEPGALL
+737 
-750 LGGYFA
+750 
-756 LSSKEFVAVW
+756 
-766 ERQIKCPK
+766 ERQLKCPQ
-774 CDKLFLRTNHLKKH
+774 CEKLFLRTNHLKKH

-819 CKGPTSSLSTP
+819 CKGPTSSLSAQ
-830 EEEEED
+830 EDDED
-836 DSEEELIDS
+836 DSSEEEELINS
-845 VRTEDCRI
+845 VRSDTCRL
-853 NNGVYSTGDAL
+853 NTNMYVTNDAL
-864 SGHK
+864 SCHK

>member
-1 MNEMNLSPVGMDQLT
+1 MHHRMNEMSLNPVGMEQLT
-16 SSSVSNALPVS
+16 ASSVSNALTVS
-27 GSHLGLAA
+27 GSHLGLAS

-49 AIPNLGPSLSSLPS
+49 AIPNLGPSLPS

-73 GDLGVMC
+73 GDRGVMC

-94 PHLESSYFRHILPGI
+94 PHLESSYFRHILPG
-109 LSYLADRPPPQYIHP
+109 
-124 NTINVDSNPA
+124 
-134 LSVSNNPSALDP
+134 LDP
-146 YQPSGTVGL
+146 YQPNGTVGL
-155 EPGIVSMDSRTVNTH
+155 EPGIVSMDSRSVNTH
-170 GPQNLHPTDSHE
+170 STQSLHPSDSHE

-188 ITMESVSRVT
+188 ISMESVSRVT
-198 SPISTDGMTEELTMD
+198 SPISTDRMAEELTMGD
-213 NVAGDHSQIPNGSQ
+213 VAGDHSQIANGSH

-232 AVDTV
+232 AVDAVGSSLTTDTV
-237 GSNLTP
+237 GHN
-243 DAVGHGGVIPIH
+243 GVLPIH
-255 GSTLELPVVM
+255 GSSLELPVVM
-265 EPDHIVGRVT
+265 EPDHIAGRVS
-275 GIADSTLNDSIHTV
+275 GLSDRTLGDSIHAV
-289 AMSTNSVSVALSTS
+289 AMSSNSVSVALSTS
-303 HNLASLDSVALH
+303 HNLTSLESVSLH

-323 VAVSS
+323 VTS
-328 INQEVAMG
+328 ISQEVAMG
-336 PSHVDVSAD
+336 QTHVDVSPD
-345 NLAFVPSSLQM
+345 NLSFVPSSLQM

-383 DCPDHGPVTFVPDTP
+383 DCPDHGPVTFVSDTP

-408 KQLVLRQSIM
+408 KQLVIRQSLM
-418 GAEPD
+418 GAEVGGQY
-423 CDLVIGCGSCYSIS
+423 CQLSTCLGSSS
-437 HHCHLEIEEYGVWTR
+437 LGVLAR

-468 SHSLEVADWT
+468 SHSMEVADWT
-478 DKAAS
+478 DKAAN
-483 HIWKIY
+483 HIWKMY
-489 HNGVLEFC
+489 HNNVLEFY

-537 RDIPPEQELLFYYSR
+537 RDIPPEHELLFYYSR
-552 DYARQLGVPEHPD
+552 DYARQIGVPEHPD
-565 VHICH
+565 VHTCH
-570 CGKECASYADF
+570 CGKECASYTEF
-581 KAHLSSHIHNHLS
+581 KAHLSSHIHSHFP

-606 GKERKWKCSM
+606 SKERKWKCSM

-626 LHVHLMGHMGMK
+626 LHVHFMGHMGMK

-670 TLCYKSFTQKA
+670 ALCEKSFTQKA

-693 KNLKCDYCEKLFMRR
+693 KNLKCDYCDKLFMRR
-708 QDLKQHILTH
+708 QDLKQHVLTH
-718 TQRQCSAASMS
+718 TQ
-729 RGRQTDFH
+729 
-737 CCFFLWPEPGALL
+737 
-750 LGGYFA
+750 
-756 LSSKEFVAVW
+756 
-766 ERQIKCPK
+766 ERQLKCPQ
-774 CDKLFLRTNHLKKH
+774 CEKLFLRTNHLKKH

-819 CKGPTSSLSTP
+819 CKGPTSSLSAQ
-830 EEEEED
+830 EDDED
-836 DSEEELIDS
+836 DSSEEEELINS
-845 VRTEDCRI
+845 VRSDTCRL
-853 NNGVYSTGDAL
+853 NTNMYVTNDAL
-864 SGHK
+864 SCHK

>member
-1 MNEMNLSPVGMDQLT
+1 MDFNGSLAHGGDSRMNEMNLSSVGMDQLT

-27 GSHLGLAA
+27 GSHLGLTA

-44 PGLPV
+44 SGLPV

-73 GDLGVMC
+73 GDRGVMC

-124 NTINVDSNPA
+124 NTINVDSNSA

-146 YQPSGTVGL
+146 FQPSGTVGL
-155 EPGIVSMDSRTVNTH
+155 EPGIVSMDSRAVNTH
-170 GPQNLHPTDSHE
+170 GAQSLHPSDSHD

-188 ITMESVSRVT
+188 IAMESVSRVT

-213 NVAGDHSQIPNGSQ
+213 DVAGDHSQIPNGSRN
-227 SHEPL
+227 HEPL

-237 GSNLTP
+237 GSNLAS
-243 DAVGHGGVIPIH
+243 DAVGHSGVIPIH

-265 EPDHIVGRVT
+265 EPDHIAGRVS
-275 GIADSTLNDSIHTV
+275 GISDSTLNDSIHTV

-303 HNLASLDSVALH
+303 HNLTSLESVSLH

-336 PSHVDVSAD
+336 PGHVDVSSD

-361 NKENMATLFTIWCT
+361 NKENMATLFTICECAGCT

-383 DCPDHGPVTFVPDTP
+383 DCPDHGPVTFIPDTP

-418 GAEPD
+418 GPE
-423 CDLVIGCGSCYSIS
+423 V
-437 HHCHLEIEEYGVWTR
+437 GVWTR

-478 DKAAS
+478 DKATN
-483 HIWKIY
+483 HIWKMY
-489 HNGVLEFC
+489 HNGVLEFY

-504 ECNWMMFVRK
+504 ECNWMMFVRR

-524 AYPHDGKIYFCTS
+524 AYPHDGKMYFCTS

-552 DYARQLGVPEHPD
+552 DYARQIGVPEHPD
-565 VHICH
+565 VHVCH
-570 CGKECASYADF
+570 CGKECTSYTEF
-581 KAHLSSHIHNHLS
+581 KAHLSSHIHNHLP
-594 SQGHSSNHGPGH
+594 SQGHSSSHGSGH
-606 GKERKWKCSM
+606 SKERKWKCSM

-626 LHVHLMGHMGMK
+626 LHVHFMGHMGMK

-670 TLCYKSFTQKA
+670 ALCDKSFTQKA

-693 KNLKCDYCEKLFMRR
+693 KNLKCDYCDKLFMRR
-708 QDLKQHILTH
+708 QDLKQHVLTH
-718 TQRQCSAASMS
+718 TQ
-729 RGRQTDFH
+729 
-737 CCFFLWPEPGALL
+737 
-750 LGGYFA
+750 
-756 LSSKEFVAVW
+756 
-766 ERQIKCPK
+766 ERQIKCPR

-819 CKGPTSSLSTP
+819 CKGPTSSLSAQ
-830 EEEEED
+830 EEE
-836 DSEEELIDS
+836 DSEEEELIES
-845 VRTEDCRI
+845 ERTEDCRI
-853 NNGVYSTGDAL
+853 NSGVYATDDSL

>member
-1 MNEMNLSPVGMDQLT
+1 MLWGILPEANSDSADHCLPLFPRMNEMNLSPVGMEQLA

-27 GSHLGLAA
+27 GSHLGLAT

-73 GDLGVMC
+73 GDRGVMC
-80 GIPERNYT
+80 GIPERNYP

-124 NTINVDSNPA
+124 NSISVDNNPA
-134 LSVSNNPSALDP
+134 LAVSNNPSALDP
-146 YQPSGTVGL
+146 YQPGGNVGL
-155 EPGIVSMDSRTVNTH
+155 EAGIVPMDSRAVSGH
-170 GPQNLHPTDSHE
+170 GTQNLHSADTHE
-182 VALDTT
+182 VALDTA

-198 SPISTDGMTEELTMD
+198 SPISTDGMAAEELTMEG
-213 NVAGDHSQIPNGSQ
+213 VAGEHSQMPNGSR

-232 AVDTV
+232 SVDSV
-237 GSNLTP
+237 GNNLAA
-243 DAVGHGGVIPIH
+243 DAVGHGGVLPLH
-255 GSTLELPVVM
+255 GNGLELPVVM
-265 EPDHIVGRVT
+265 ETDHIAGRV
-275 GIADSTLNDSIHTV
+275 GGMPDSTLSDSMHTV

-303 HNLASLDSVALH
+303 HSLASLESVSLH

-328 INQEVAMG
+328 ITQEVAMG
-336 PSHVDVSAD
+336 SGHVDVASD
-345 NLAFVPSSLQM
+345 NLSFVPPSLQM

-375 LCDKAYPS
+375 LCDRAYPS
-383 DCPDHGPVTFVPDTP
+383 DCPDHGPVTFVPDSP

-408 KQLVLRQSIM
+408 KQLVLRQSLM
-418 GAEPD
+418 GAD
-423 CDLVIGCGSCYSIS
+423 V
-437 HHCHLEIEEYGVWTR
+437 GVWTG

-468 SHSLEVADWT
+468 SHSMEVADWT
-478 DKAAS
+478 DKAAN
-483 HIWKIY
+483 HIWKMY

-537 RDIPPEQELLFYYSR
+537 QDIPPENELLFYYSR
-552 DYARQLGVPEHPD
+552 DYAQQIGVPEHPD
-565 VHICH
+565 VHVCN
-570 CGKECASYADF
+570 CGKECNSYTEF
-581 KAHLSSHIHNHLS
+581 KAHLSSHIHHHLP
-594 SQGHSSNHGPGH
+594 SQSHGAGHGPNH
-606 GKERKWKCSM
+606 SKERKWKCSM

-626 LHVHLMGHMGMK
+626 LHVHFMGHMGMK

-670 TLCYKSFTQKA
+670 VLCDKSFTQKA

-693 KNLKCDYCEKLFMRR
+693 KNLKCDYCDKLFMRR
-708 QDLKQHILTH
+708 QDLKQHVLTH
-718 TQRQCSAASMS
+718 TQ
-729 RGRQTDFH
+729 
-737 CCFFLWPEPGALL
+737 
-750 LGGYFA
+750 
-756 LSSKEFVAVW
+756 

-774 CDKLFLRTNHLKKH
+774 CEKLFLRTNHLKKH

-819 CKGPTSSLSTP
+819 CKGPTSGSSAQ
-830 EEEEED
+830 EEDDDD
-836 DSEEELIDS
+836 DSEEEEPGDS
-845 VRTEDCRI
+845 VGAEECRL
-853 NNGVYSTGDAL
+853 GGAVYAAAAATDDGLST
-864 SGHK
+864 HK

>member
-1 MNEMNLSPVGMDQLT
+1 LPSRMNEMNLSPVGMDQLT

-73 GDLGVMC
+73 GDRGVMC

-124 NTINVDSNPA
+124 NTINVDSNSA
-134 LSVSNNPSALDP
+134 LSVPSNPSALDP

-155 EPGIVSMDSRTVNTH
+155 EPGIVSMDSRTVNAH
-170 GPQNLHPTDSHE
+170 GAQNLHPSDSHE

-213 NVAGDHSQIPNGSQ
+213 DVAGDHSQIPNGSR

-232 AVDTV
+232 TVDTV
-237 GSNLTP
+237 GSNLAS

-255 GSTLELPVVM
+255 SSTLELPVVM
-265 EPDHIVGRVT
+265 EPDHIAGRVT
-275 GIADSTLNDSIHTV
+275 GISDSTLNDSIHTV

-408 KQLVLRQSIM
+408 KQLVLRQSLM
-418 GAEPD
+418 GAE
-423 CDLVIGCGSCYSIS
+423 V
-437 HHCHLEIEEYGVWTR
+437 GVWTR

-497 IITTDEN
+497 IITADEN

-537 RDIPPEQELLFYYSR
+537 RDIPPEHELLFYYSR

-570 CGKECASYADF
+570 CGKECASYVEF
-581 KAHLSSHIHNHLS
+581 KAHLSSHIHSHLP
-594 SQGHSSNHGPGH
+594 SQGHSSSHGPGH

-626 LHVHLMGHMGMK
+626 LHVHFMGHMGMK

-670 TLCYKSFTQKA
+670 TLCDKSFTQKA

-708 QDLKQHILTH
+708 QDLKQHVLTH
-718 TQRQCSAASMS
+718 TQ
-729 RGRQTDFH
+729 
-737 CCFFLWPEPGALL
+737 
-750 LGGYFA
+750 
-756 LSSKEFVAVW
+756 

-801 KCSKAYLTKYH
+801 KCTKAYLTKYH

-819 CKGPTSSLSTP
+819 CKGPTSSLSAP
-830 EEEEED
+830 EEEEE

-845 VRTEDCRI
+845 MRTEDCRI
-853 NNGVYSTGDAL
+853 NNGVYSTGDTL
-864 SGHK
+864 TGHK

>member
-1 MNEMNLSPVGMDQLT
+1 MHHRMNEMSLNPVGMEQLT
-16 SSSVSNALPVS
+16 ASSVSNALTVS
-27 GSHLGLAA
+27 GSHLGLAS

-49 AIPNLGPSLSSLPS
+49 AIPNLGPSLPS

-73 GDLGVMC
+73 GDRGVMC

-94 PHLESSYFRHILPGI
+94 PHLESSYFRHILPG
-109 LSYLADRPPPQYIHP
+109 
-124 NTINVDSNPA
+124 
-134 LSVSNNPSALDP
+134 LDP
-146 YQPSGTVGL
+146 YQPNGTVGL
-155 EPGIVSMDSRTVNTH
+155 EPGIVSMDSRSVNTH
-170 GPQNLHPTDSHE
+170 STQSLHPSDSHE

-188 ITMESVSRVT
+188 ISMESVSRVT
-198 SPISTDGMTEELTMD
+198 SPISTDRMAEELTMGD
-213 NVAGDHSQIPNGSQ
+213 VAGDHSQIANGSH

-232 AVDTV
+232 AVDAVGSSLATDTV
-237 GSNLTP
+237 GHN
-243 DAVGHGGVIPIH
+243 GVLPIH
-255 GSTLELPVVM
+255 GSSLELPVVM
-265 EPDHIVGRVT
+265 EPDHIAGRVS
-275 GIADSTLNDSIHTV
+275 GLSDRTLGDSIHAV
-289 AMSTNSVSVALSTS
+289 AMSSNSVSVALSTS
-303 HNLASLDSVALH
+303 HNLTSLESVSLH

-323 VAVSS
+323 VTS
-328 INQEVAMG
+328 ISQEVAMG
-336 PSHVDVSAD
+336 QTHVDVSPD
-345 NLAFVPSSLQM
+345 NLSFVPSSLQM

-383 DCPDHGPVTFVPDTP
+383 DCPDHGPVTFVSDTP

-408 KQLVLRQSIM
+408 KQLVIRQSLM
-418 GAEPD
+418 GAEVGGQY
-423 CDLVIGCGSCYSIS
+423 CQLSTCLGSSS
-437 HHCHLEIEEYGVWTR
+437 LGVLAR

-468 SHSLEVADWT
+468 SHSMEVADWT
-478 DKAAS
+478 DKAAN
-483 HIWKIY
+483 HIWKMY
-489 HNGVLEFC
+489 HNNVLEFY

-537 RDIPPEQELLFYYSR
+537 RDIPPEHELLFYYSR
-552 DYARQLGVPEHPD
+552 DYARQIGVPEHPD
-565 VHICH
+565 VHTCH
-570 CGKECASYADF
+570 CGKECASYTEF
-581 KAHLSSHIHNHLS
+581 KAHLSSHIHSHFP
-594 SQGHSSNHGPGH
+594 SQGHSTNHGPGH
-606 GKERKWKCSM
+606 SKERKWKCSM

-626 LHVHLMGHMGMK
+626 LHVHFMGHMGMK

-670 TLCYKSFTQKA
+670 ALCEKSFTQKA

-693 KNLKCDYCEKLFMRR
+693 KNLKCDYCDKLFMRR
-708 QDLKQHILTH
+708 QDLKQHVLTH
-718 TQRQCSAASMS
+718 TQ
-729 RGRQTDFH
+729 
-737 CCFFLWPEPGALL
+737 
-750 LGGYFA
+750 
-756 LSSKEFVAVW
+756 
-766 ERQIKCPK
+766 ERQLKCPQ
-774 CDKLFLRTNHLKKH
+774 CEKLFLRTNHLKKH

-819 CKGPTSSLSTP
+819 CKGPTSSLSAQ
-830 EEEEED
+830 EDDED
-836 DSEEELIDS
+836 DSSEEEELINS
-845 VRTEDCRI
+845 VRSDTCRL
-853 NNGVYSTGDAL
+853 NTNMYVTNDAL
-864 SGHK
+864 SCHK

>member
-1 MNEMNLSPVGMDQLT
+1 MNEMSLNPVGMEQLT
-16 SSSVSNALPVS
+16 ASSVSNALTVS
-27 GSHLGLAA
+27 GSHLGLAS
-35 SPTHNAIPA
+35 SPTHNTIAA

-49 AIPNLGPSLSSLPS
+49 AIPNLGPSLPS

-73 GDLGVMC
+73 GDRGVMC

-94 PHLESSYFRHILPGI
+94 PHLESSYFRHILPGL

-124 NTINVDSNPA
+124 NNINVDSNPA
-134 LSVSNNPSALDP
+134 LSVSNNPSGLDP
-146 YQPSGTVGL
+146 YQPNGTVGL
-155 EPGIVSMDSRTVNTH
+155 EPGIVSMDSRSVNTH
-170 GPQNLHPTDSHE
+170 STQSLHPNDSHE

-188 ITMESVSRVT
+188 ISMESVSRVT
-198 SPISTDGMTEELTMD
+198 SPISTDRMAEELTMSD
-213 NVAGDHSQIPNGSQ
+213 VAGDHSQIANGSH

-232 AVDTV
+232 AVDSSLATDTV
-237 GSNLTP
+237 GHN
-243 DAVGHGGVIPIH
+243 GVLPIH
-255 GSTLELPVVM
+255 GSSLELPVVM
-265 EPDHIVGRVT
+265 EPDHIAGRVS
-275 GIADSTLNDSIHTV
+275 GLSDRTLGDSIHAV
-289 AMSTNSVSVALSTS
+289 AMNSNSVSVALSTS
-303 HNLASLDSVALH
+303 HNLTSLESVSLH
-315 EVGLSLEP
+315 EVGLGLEP
-323 VAVSS
+323 VTS
-328 INQEVAMG
+328 ISQEVAMG
-336 PSHVDVSAD
+336 QTHVDVSPD
-345 NLAFVPSSLQM
+345 NLSFVPSSLQL

-383 DCPDHGPVTFVPDTP
+383 DCPDHGPVTFVSDTP

-408 KQLVLRQSIM
+408 KQLVIRQSLM
-418 GAEPD
+418 GAE
-423 CDLVIGCGSCYSIS
+423 V
-437 HHCHLEIEEYGVWTR
+437 GVLAR

-468 SHSLEVADWT
+468 SHSMEVADWT
-478 DKAAS
+478 DKAAN
-483 HIWKIY
+483 HIWKMY
-489 HNGVLEFC
+489 HNHVLEFY

-537 RDIPPEQELLFYYSR
+537 RDIPPEHELLFYYSR
-552 DYARQLGVPEHPD
+552 DYARQIGVPEHPD
-565 VHICH
+565 VHTCH
-570 CGKECASYADF
+570 CGKECASYTEF
-581 KAHLSSHIHNHLS
+581 KAHLSSHIHSHFP

-606 GKERKWKCSM
+606 SKERKWKCSM

-626 LHVHLMGHMGMK
+626 LHVHFMGHMGMK

-670 TLCYKSFTQKA
+670 ALCEKSFTQKA

-693 KNLKCDYCEKLFMRR
+693 KNLKCDYCDKLFMRR
-708 QDLKQHILTH
+708 QDLKQHVLTH
-718 TQRQCSAASMS
+718 TQ
-729 RGRQTDFH
+729 
-737 CCFFLWPEPGALL
+737 
-750 LGGYFA
+750 
-756 LSSKEFVAVW
+756 
-766 ERQIKCPK
+766 ERQLKCPQ
-774 CDKLFLRTNHLKKH
+774 CEKLFLRTNHLKKH

-819 CKGPTSSLSTP
+819 CKGPTSSLSAQ
-830 EEEEED
+830 EDDED
-836 DSEEELIDS
+836 DSSEEEELINS
-845 VRTEDCRI
+845 VRSDTCRL
-853 NNGVYSTGDAL
+853 NTNMYVTNDAL
-864 SGHK
+864 SCHK

>member
-1 MNEMNLSPVGMDQLT
+1 MRREEQRWGRRGEVAALCDARRCRRGGRMNEMNLSSVGMDQLT
-16 SSSVSNALPVS
+16 SSSVSNALSVS
-27 GSHLGLAA
+27 GSHLGLTA

-73 GDLGVMC
+73 GDRGVMC

-146 YQPSGTVGL
+146 FQPSGTVGL
-155 EPGIVSMDSRTVNTH
+155 EPGIVSMDSRAVNTH
-170 GPQNLHPTDSHE
+170 GAQSLHPSDSHE

-188 ITMESVSRVT
+188 IAMESVSRVT

-213 NVAGDHSQIPNGSQ
+213 DVAGDHSQIPNGSRN
-227 SHEPL
+227 HAPL

-237 GSNLTP
+237 GSNLAS
-243 DAVGHGGVIPIH
+243 DAVGHSGVIPIH
-255 GSTLELPVVM
+255 GNTLEIPVVM
-265 EPDHIVGRVT
+265 EPDHIAGRVS
-275 GIADSTLNDSIHTV
+275 GISDSTLNDSIHTV

-303 HNLASLDSVALH
+303 HNLTSLESVSLH

-336 PSHVDVSAD
+336 PGHVDVSSD
-345 NLAFVPSSLQM
+345 SLAFVPSSLQM

-383 DCPDHGPVTFVPDTP
+383 DCPDHGPVTFIPDTP

-418 GAEPD
+418 APEVVSAF
-423 CDLVIGCGSCYSIS
+423 LLI
-437 HHCHLEIEEYGVWTR
+437 GVWTR

-478 DKAAS
+478 DKTTN
-483 HIWKIY
+483 HIWKMY
-489 HNGVLEFC
+489 HNGVLEFY

-504 ECNWMMFVRK
+504 ECNWMMFVHR

-524 AYPHDGKIYFCTS
+524 AYPHDGKMYFCTS

-552 DYARQLGVPEHPD
+552 DYARQIGVPEHPD
-565 VHICH
+565 VHVCH
-570 CGKECASYADF
+570 CGKECTSYTEF
-581 KAHLSSHIHNHLS
+581 KAHLSSHIHNHLP
-594 SQGHSSNHGPGH
+594 SQGHSSNHGSGH
-606 GKERKWKCSM
+606 SKERKWKCSM

-626 LHVHLMGHMGMK
+626 LHVHFMGHMGMK

-670 TLCYKSFTQKA
+670 ALCDKSFTQKA

-693 KNLKCDYCEKLFMRR
+693 KNLKCDYCDKLFMRR
-708 QDLKQHILTH
+708 QDLKQHVLTH
-718 TQRQCSAASMS
+718 TQ
-729 RGRQTDFH
+729 
-737 CCFFLWPEPGALL
+737 
-750 LGGYFA
+750 
-756 LSSKEFVAVW
+756 
-766 ERQIKCPK
+766 ERQIKCPR

-819 CKGPTSSLSTP
+819 CKGPTSSLSAQ
-830 EEEEED
+830 EEE
-836 DSEEELIDS
+836 DSEEEELIES

-853 NNGVYSTGDAL
+853 NSGVYSTDDSL

>member
-1 MNEMNLSPVGMDQLT
+1 MHHRMNEMSLNPVGMEQLT
-16 SSSVSNALPVS
+16 ASSVSNALTVS
-27 GSHLGLAA
+27 GSHLGLAS

-49 AIPNLGPSLSSLPS
+49 AIPNLGPSLPS

-73 GDLGVMC
+73 GDRGVMC

-94 PHLESSYFRHILPGI
+94 PHLESSYFRHILPG
-109 LSYLADRPPPQYIHP
+109 
-124 NTINVDSNPA
+124 
-134 LSVSNNPSALDP
+134 LDP
-146 YQPSGTVGL
+146 YQPNGTVGL
-155 EPGIVSMDSRTVNTH
+155 EPGIVSMDSRSVNTH
-170 GPQNLHPTDSHE
+170 STQSLHPSDSHE

-188 ITMESVSRVT
+188 ISMESVSRVT
-198 SPISTDGMTEELTMD
+198 SPISTDRMAEELTMGD
-213 NVAGDHSQIPNGSQ
+213 VAGDHSQIANGSH

-232 AVDTV
+232 AVDAVGSSLTTDTV
-237 GSNLTP
+237 GHN
-243 DAVGHGGVIPIH
+243 GVLPIH
-255 GSTLELPVVM
+255 GSSLELPVVM
-265 EPDHIVGRVT
+265 EPDHIAGRVS
-275 GIADSTLNDSIHTV
+275 GLSDRTLGDSIHAV
-289 AMSTNSVSVALSTS
+289 AMSSNSVSVALSTS
-303 HNLASLDSVALH
+303 HNLTSLESVSLH

-323 VAVSS
+323 VTS
-328 INQEVAMG
+328 ISQEVAMG
-336 PSHVDVSAD
+336 QTHVDVSPD
-345 NLAFVPSSLQM
+345 NLSFVPSSLQM

-383 DCPDHGPVTFVPDTP
+383 DCPDHGPVTFVSDTP

-408 KQLVLRQSIM
+408 KQLVIHQSLM
-418 GAEPD
+418 GAEVGGQY
-423 CDLVIGCGSCYSIS
+423 CQLSTCLGSSS
-437 HHCHLEIEEYGVWTR
+437 LGVLAR

-468 SHSLEVADWT
+468 SHSMEVADWT
-478 DKAAS
+478 DKAAN
-483 HIWKIY
+483 HIWKMY
-489 HNGVLEFC
+489 HNNVLEFY

-537 RDIPPEQELLFYYSR
+537 RDIPPEHELLFYYSR
-552 DYARQLGVPEHPD
+552 DYARQIGVPEHPD
-565 VHICH
+565 VHTCH
-570 CGKECASYADF
+570 CGKECASYTEF
-581 KAHLSSHIHNHLS
+581 KAHLSSHIHSHFP

-606 GKERKWKCSM
+606 SKERKWKCSM

-626 LHVHLMGHMGMK
+626 LHVHFMGHMGMK

-670 TLCYKSFTQKA
+670 ALCEKSFTQKA

-693 KNLKCDYCEKLFMRR
+693 KNLKCDYCDKLFMRR
-708 QDLKQHILTH
+708 QDLKQHVLTH
-718 TQRQCSAASMS
+718 TQ
-729 RGRQTDFH
+729 
-737 CCFFLWPEPGALL
+737 
-750 LGGYFA
+750 
-756 LSSKEFVAVW
+756 
-766 ERQIKCPK
+766 ERQLKCPQ
-774 CDKLFLRTNHLKKH
+774 CEKLFLRTNHLKKH

-819 CKGPTSSLSTP
+819 CKGPTSSLSAQ
-830 EEEEED
+830 EDDED
-836 DSEEELIDS
+836 DSSEEEELINS
-845 VRTEDCRI
+845 VRSDTCRL
-853 NNGVYSTGDAL
+853 NTNMYVTNDAL
-864 SGHK
+864 SCHK